1 MQSNKVGSQYT
12 FDNFEVSNSNRTA
25 FEKAKQFAENVDS
38 MSLAIFDGTS
48 TGKTHLL

>member
-25 FEKAKQFAENVDS
+25 FEKAKQFAENTDS
-38 MSLAIFDGTS
+38 KPMAIFGGTA

>member
-1 MQSNKVGSQYT
+1 MQDNKKGSRFT
-12 FDNFEVSNSNRTA
+12 FDNFDITKDNSNA